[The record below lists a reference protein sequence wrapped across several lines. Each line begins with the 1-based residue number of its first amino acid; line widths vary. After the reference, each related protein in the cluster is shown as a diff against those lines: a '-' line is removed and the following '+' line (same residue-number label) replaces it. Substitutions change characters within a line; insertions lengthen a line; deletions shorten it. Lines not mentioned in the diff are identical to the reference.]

1 MEVAI
6 AEMRKCICK
15 REQSKNGERNSKR
28 TRNEEIGKGNG
39 IGKQKSQ

>member
-15 REQSKNGERNSKR
+15 REQSKRWKEKLKEEKEGEK
-28 TRNEEIGKGNG
+28 
-39 IGKQKSQ
+39 